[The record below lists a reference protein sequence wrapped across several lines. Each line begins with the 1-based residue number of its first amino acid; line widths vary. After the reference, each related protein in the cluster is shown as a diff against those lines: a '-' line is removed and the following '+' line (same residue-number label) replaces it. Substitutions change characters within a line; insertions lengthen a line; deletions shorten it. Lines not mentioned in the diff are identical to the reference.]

1 MNTGLDQYMDI
12 FKDAVED
19 SAAKITKSFE
29 KILIEVIILFMVIPR
44 KINFTQMGRYGLHV
58 EQTYRN
64 AFGLKKSKCIDWLKL
79 NVSLA
84 KRFLGKQGRW
94 AIAIDPSYISKA
106 GKKTPHIG
114 RFWSGCAQSVKH
126 GLEIMGIGLI
136 DIDTKDCMMLRAHQS
151 LNNKELSLRNK
162 TMVDFYISVI
172 KRYRKELLKLSTL
185 IVADAYFSTS
195 TFVNG
200 IKKEG
205 FSLISRFRDNACLF
219 YVYTGPR
226 TGKRDRPKTK
236 DGKID
241 MKNLDL
247 TRMEK
252 MEMKDIEGTAYTL
265 IAYSKALKCKVR
277 LVIWQIPN
285 GKKKLFFSTDTSGEE
300 VLLYYRTWFQIEF
313 YFKWIKQHL
322 HIKSFYGTSENAIYL
337 QIWIAICTY
346 LLLAY
351 AKKVMHIDQSLHTIS
366 KNVGLFLTDKTP
378 LNEYL
383 TKLFQQKRRRIG
395 IS

>member
-226 TGKRDRPKTK
+226 TGKRGRPKTK

-277 LVIWQIPN
+277 LVIWQMPN

>member
-19 SAAKITKSFE
+19 SAAKLTKSFK

>member
-1 MNTGLDQYMDI
+1 MNTGLDQYMDV

-19 SAAKITKSFE
+19 SAAKLTKSFK

-44 KINFTQMGRYGLHV
+44 KINFTQMGRYGSHV

-84 KRFLGKQGRW
+84 KRFFGKQGRW
-94 AIAIDPSYISKA
+94 AIAIDPCYISKA

-126 GLEIMGIGLI
+126 GLEIMGIGLV
-136 DIDTKDCMMLRAHQS
+136 DIDAKDSMMLRAHQS
-151 LNNKELSLRNK
+151 LSNKELSLRNK

-219 YVYTGPR
+219 YVYAGPR
-226 TGKRDRPKTK
+226 TGKRGRPKTK

>member
-1 MNTGLDQYMDI
+1 MSYLP
-12 FKDAVED
+12 
-19 SAAKITKSFE
+19 SA
-29 KILIEVIILFMVIPR
+29 
-44 KINFTQMGRYGLHV
+44 
-58 EQTYRN
+58 
-64 AFGLKKSKCIDWLKL
+64 
-79 NVSLA
+79 SLVN
-84 KRFLGKQGRW
+84 RERR

-126 GLEIMGIGLI
+126 GLEIMGIRPI
-136 DIDTKDCMMLRAHQS
+136 DIDAKDCMMLKAHQS
-151 LNNKELSLRNK
+151 LSNKELSLRNK

-219 YVYTGPR
+219 YVYADPR
-226 TGKRDRPKTK
+226 TGKRGRPKTK

-252 MEMKDIEGTAYTL
+252 MEMKDIEESYTF
-265 IAYSKALKCKVR
+265 IADSKALRCKVR
-277 LVIWQIPN
+277 LIIGSLN
-285 GKKKLFFSTDTSGEE
+285 GKKKLFFSTDPHFRVKK
-300 VLLYYRTWFQIEF
+300 VLLYYRTRFISNFAFVTPKAILVLWTAAISGKLDFAFNASFTSLNVAKVTMKEMGMK
-313 YFKWIKQHL
+313 YSMSSFKSLMI
-322 HIKSFYGTSENAIYL
+322 NIYL
-337 QIWIAICTY
+337 VKRIFKASGYTPNRT
-346 LLLAY
+346 L
-351 AKKVMHIDQSLHTIS
+351 IS
-366 KNVGLFLTDKTP
+366 KIFKDLSCL
-378 LNEYL
+378 
-383 TKLFQQKRRRIG
+383 QRIAA
-395 IS
+395 

>member
-44 KINFTQMGRYGLHV
+44 KINFTQMGRYGSHV

-84 KRFLGKQGRW
+84 KRFFGKQGRW

-277 LVIWQIPN
+277 LVIWQMPN

>member
-1 MNTGLDQYMDI
+1 MNTGLDQYMDV

-19 SAAKITKSFE
+19 SAAKLTKSFK

-226 TGKRDRPKTK
+226 TGKRGRPKTK